1 MRPVVDGQTPAPLR
15 IDVRERAVGEAGAR
29 AGGKLWQR
37 LVDPLKNRMIRVNDR
52 GAARVAIIA
61 GLTAVYFAAGKL
73 GLSLAFVHASAT
85 AVWPPTGIALA
96 AFLYFGPW
104 VWPAVLIGAFLVNLT
119 TAGSVVSSA
128 GIAVGNT
135 LEGLLAAYL
144 VNRYAN
150 GRDAFEQLRDVF
162 RFAFVAALVS
172 PVVSATFGVV
182 SLCVTGYAQ
191 WSDFGPI
198 WLTWWLGD
206 AVGALVVAPLLIIW
220 ANDPRPAAWDR
231 GRALEL
237 VMFALALALTVL
249 LIFGGLPPFLGKA
262 YPTTFLAFPV
272 LVWAAFRFGPRLAAV
287 ALVLLSGAAIWGTL
301 RGFGPFAGGPPTE
314 SLLLLQAFIG
324 VAAVMTLA
332 LAAAEAELRRSEA
345 QKIAERDEFLAIAAH
360 ELKTPITSLRLA
372 VQYLRRVVDDGGVA
386 ENAQLR
392 PSLLTIE
399 QQSFRLGR
407 LVTELLETVRVR
419 AGRIVLEV
427 RQTNVV
433 DVVAK
438 SVRDAQTAASRHEI
452 VLSAPRRVDA
462 RIDALRFEQIV
473 TNLLDNAIKF
483 SPSGGRIEVDISS
496 PERGAVRLTVRD
508 HGIGIAPEHRAH
520 IFERFYQSQPSDQR
534 AGMGLGLYVSRQIV
548 ELHGGHIEAEFPEDG
563 GTRMVVWLPERSA

>member
-1 MRPVVDGQTPAPLR
+1 
-15 IDVRERAVGEAGAR
+15 VRVS
-29 AGGKLWQR
+29 
-37 LVDPLKNRMIRVNDR
+37 
-52 GAARVAIIA
+52 IIA
-61 GLTAVYFAAGKL
+61 GLTAIYFAAGKL

-104 VWPAVLIGAFLVNLT
+104 VWPGVLIGAFLVNLT

-135 LEGLLAAYL
+135 LEGLVAAYL

-150 GRDAFEQLRDVF
+150 GRHAFERLRDVF
-162 RFAFVAALVS
+162 RFAALAALVS
-172 PVVSATFGVV
+172 PVVSATFGVTT
-182 SLCVTGYAQ
+182 LCATGYAQ
-191 WSDFGPI
+191 WADFGPI

-206 AVGALVVAPLLIIW
+206 AGGALVVAPLLIIW
-220 ANDPRPAAWDR
+220 ANDPRPASWDSR
-231 GRALEL
+231 RAFEL
-237 VMFALALALTVL
+237 VTFALALALTVL

-262 YPTTFLAFPV
+262 YPTTFLAFPI
-272 LVWAAFRFGPRLAAV
+272 LVWAAFRFGPRLAAF
-287 ALVLLSGAAIWGTL
+287 ALVVLAGAAIWGTL
-301 RGFGPFAGGPPTE
+301 RGFGPFGSGPPNET
-314 SLLLLQAFIG
+314 LLLLQAFMG

-332 LAAAEAELRRSEA
+332 LAAAESELRRSEA
-345 QKIAERDEFLAIAAH
+345 QKIAERDEFLAVAAH

-399 QQSFRLGR
+399 QQSLRLGR
-407 LVTELLETVRVR
+407 LVTELLETVRLR

-427 RQTNVV
+427 RPANVV

-438 SVRDAQTAASRHEI
+438 AIRDAQVATSRHEI
-452 VLSAPRRVDA
+452 ALAAPRRLDA

-483 SPSGGRIEVDISS
+483 SPKGGRIDVELSA
-496 PERGAVRLTVRD
+496 PERGAVRLVVRD
-508 HGIGIAPEHRAH
+508 RGIGIAPEHRSH
-520 IFERFYQSQPSDQR
+520 IFERFYQSQPTDQR
-534 AGMGLGLYVSRQIV
+534 AGLGLGLYVCRQIA
-548 ELHGGHIEAEFPEDG
+548 ELHGGHVEAEFPEDG
-563 GTRMVVWLPERSA
+563 GTRIVVTLPPNSPR